1 MANKDTKYYF
11 KKKGLQIFIYSKK
24 SNQQKCRLIASPDFV
39 ELLTLVVDDK
49 NNFNYDLWNKLS
61 QTEKN
66 FMYKISELCFND
78 DQKNKLLEVQ
88 HLKETQNLLNRLKLL
103 EGSMAAGNYG
113 DNIIKET
120 INIIEDLVDRNVLT
134 KLVGSKMI
142 NQVKKINSD

>member
-1 MANKDTKYYF
+1 
-11 KKKGLQIFIYSKK
+11 
-24 SNQQKCRLIASPDFV
+24 
-39 ELLTLVVDDK
+39 
-49 NNFNYDLWNKLS
+49 
-61 QTEKN
+61 
-66 FMYKISELCFND
+66 MYKISELCFND